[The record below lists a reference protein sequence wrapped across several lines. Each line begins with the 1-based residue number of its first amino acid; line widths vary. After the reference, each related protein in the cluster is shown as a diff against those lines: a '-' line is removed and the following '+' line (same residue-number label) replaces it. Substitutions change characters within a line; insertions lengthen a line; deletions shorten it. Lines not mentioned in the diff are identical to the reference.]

1 MEGGKGLIGG
11 IGRGDI
17 MDWQLWLLLIFGIL
31 LVLMLTG
38 MPIALCF
45 FIINVIGMYALF
57 GGAMG
62 LQNLINS
69 LYTSLNS
76 FILLPIPLFILM
88 GEVMFQSKIAPIL
101 IQVVGKWMG
110 KLPGRLALLA
120 VASGTLFSTLTGT
133 SLASVAMLGSTLV
146 PEMEAQGYKK
156 PMSLGPILGS
166 GGLAMLIP
174 PSALAVL
181 CGAIGE
187 ISISKILIG
196 IIVPGLLVAGIMTF
210 YIVARCMLQTELA
223 PTYDV
228 VKVPLSEK
236 LTDTAKYVLPQGLV
250 IFAVIGLMFLGIA
263 SPSEAAACGAIGTCL
278 LAACYR
284 RFNWEVIKKTTTSSL
299 NVTGMILI
307 IIGGAQAFSQI
318 LAFTGASAGMA
329 EFATNLPV
337 PPIVIIIAM
346 QVIILFLGCLMD
358 VVSIMMITLPIFIPV
373 VRELGYNDVWYAV
386 TYLINIEIAG
396 ISPPFGL
403 SLFVMR
409 GVAPNDTTMA
419 DVYKAAMPFIGCS
432 LLAMILIILFPVIAL
447 WLPSLA
453 GTR

>member
-1 MEGGKGLIGG
+1 
-11 IGRGDI
+11 

-31 LVLMLTG
+31 LILMLTG

-45 FIINVIGMYALF
+45 FIVNIIGMYALF
-57 GGAMG
+57 GGMMG

-88 GEVMFQSKIAPIL
+88 GEVMFQSKIAPTL
-101 IQVVGKWMG
+101 IHVVGKWMG

-133 SLASVAMLGSTLV
+133 SIASVAMLGSALV

-156 PMSLGPILGS
+156 PMSLGPIMGS

-187 ISISKILIG
+187 ISISRILIG
-196 IIVPGLLVAGIMTF
+196 IIVPGLLVAGIMTA
-210 YIVARCMLQTELA
+210 YIVLRCVVQPDLA
-223 PTYDV
+223 PPYDV
-228 VKVPLSEK
+228 AKVPLSEK
-236 LTDTAKYVLPQGLV
+236 LRDTAKYVLPQGLI

-263 SPSEAAACGAIGTCL
+263 SPSEAAACGAIGTCI

-284 RFNWEVIKKTTTSSL
+284 RLDWEVIKKTTQSSL
-299 NVTGMILI
+299 SVTGMILV

-318 LAFTGASAGMA
+318 LAFTGASAGLA

-337 PPIVIIIAM
+337 EPIIVIMAM
-346 QVIILFLGCLMD
+346 QLIILFLGCLMD
-358 VVSIMMITLPIFIPV
+358 VVSIMMITLPIFVPV
-373 VRELGYNDVWYAV
+373 VRQLGFNDVWFAV
-386 TYLINIEIAG
+386 IFLINIEIAG

-403 SLFVMR
+403 SLFVMK
-409 GVAPNDTTMA
+409 GVAPEGTTMS
-419 DVYKAAMPFIGCS
+419 DVYKAAFPFIWCS
-432 LLAMILIILFPVIAL
+432 LLAMILLIAFPLLVL
-447 WLPSLA
+447 WLPAMA
-453 GTR
+453 GAR

>member
-1 MEGGKGLIGG
+1 
-11 IGRGDI
+11 
-17 MDWQLWLLLIFGIL
+17 
-31 LVLMLTG
+31 
-38 MPIALCF
+38 
-45 FIINVIGMYALF
+45 
-57 GGAMG
+57 
-62 LQNLINS
+62 
-69 LYTSLNS
+69 
-76 FILLPIPLFILM
+76 
-88 GEVMFQSKIAPIL
+88 
-101 IQVVGKWMG
+101 
-110 KLPGRLALLA
+110 
-120 VASGTLFSTLTGT
+120 LFSTLTGT

-156 PMSLGPILGS
+156 PMSLGPIMGS

-187 ISISKILIG
+187 ISISRILIG
-196 IIVPGLLVAGIMTF
+196 IIVPGLLVAGIMTA
-210 YIVARCMLQTELA
+210 YIVIRCVLQPELA

-228 VKVPLSEK
+228 AKVPLSEK
-236 LTDTAKYVLPQGLV
+236 VRDTAKYVLPQGLI

-284 RFNWEVIKKTTTSSL
+284 RLDWAVIKKTTTSSL
-299 NVTGMILI
+299 NVTGMILM

-337 PPIVIIIAM
+337 APIVIIIAM
-346 QVIILFLGCLMD
+346 QIIILFLGCLMD
-358 VVSIMMITLPIFIPV
+358 VVSIMMITLPIFVPV
-373 VRELGYNDVWYAV
+373 VRGLGYNDVWFAV

-403 SLFVMR
+403 SLFVMKA
-409 GVAPNDTTMA
+409 VAPKDTTMA
-419 DVYKAAMPFIGCS
+419 DVYKAAFPFIACS
-432 LLAMILIILFPVIAL
+432 LSAMILIIAFPLIAL
-447 WLPSLA
+447 WLPGMA

>member
-1 MEGGKGLIGG
+1 
-11 IGRGDI
+11 

-31 LVLMLTG
+31 MVLMLTG

-57 GGAMG
+57 GGIMG

-88 GEVMFQSKIAPIL
+88 GEVMFQSKIAPTL

-120 VASGTLFSTLTGT
+120 VASGTLFSMLTGT
-133 SLASVAMLGSTLV
+133 SIASVAMLGSTLV

-187 ISISKILIG
+187 ISISRILIG
-196 IIVPGLLVAGIMTF
+196 IIIPGLLVAGIMTA
-210 YIVARCMLQTELA
+210 YIVIRCLLQPELA

-228 VKVPLSEK
+228 GKVPLSET
-236 LTDTAKYVLPQGLV
+236 LVATA
-250 IFAVIGLMFLGIA
+250 
-263 SPSEAAACGAIGTCL
+263 PS
-278 LAACYR
+278 
-284 RFNWEVIKKTTTSSL
+284 
-299 NVTGMILI
+299 
-307 IIGGAQAFSQI
+307 
-318 LAFTGASAGMA
+318 
-329 EFATNLPV
+329 
-337 PPIVIIIAM
+337 
-346 QVIILFLGCLMD
+346 
-358 VVSIMMITLPIFIPV
+358 
-373 VRELGYNDVWYAV
+373 
-386 TYLINIEIAG
+386 
-396 ISPPFGL
+396 
-403 SLFVMR
+403 
-409 GVAPNDTTMA
+409 
-419 DVYKAAMPFIGCS
+419 
-432 LLAMILIILFPVIAL
+432 
-447 WLPSLA
+447 
-453 GTR
+453 

>member
-1 MEGGKGLIGG
+1 
-11 IGRGDI
+11 

-57 GGAMG
+57 GGIMG

-101 IQVVGKWMG
+101 IHVVGKWMG

-156 PMSLGPILGS
+156 PMSLGPIMGS

-187 ISISKILIG
+187 ISISRILIG
-196 IIVPGLLVAGIMTF
+196 IIVPGLLVAGIMTA
-210 YIVARCMLQTELA
+210 YIVIRCVLQPELA

-228 VKVPLSEK
+228 AKVPLSEK
-236 LTDTAKYVLPQGLV
+236 VRDTAKYVLPQGLI

-284 RFNWEVIKKTTTSSL
+284 RLDWEVIKKTTTSSL
-299 NVTGMILI
+299 NVTGMILM

-337 PPIVIIIAM
+337 APIVIICAM
-346 QVIILFLGCLMD
+346 QIIILFLGCLMD
-358 VVSIMMITLPIFIPV
+358 VVSIMMITLPIFVPV
-373 VRELGYNDVWYAV
+373 VRELGYNDVWFAV

-403 SLFVMR
+403 SLFVMKA
-409 GVAPNDTTMA
+409 VAPKGTTMA
-419 DVYKAAMPFIGCS
+419 DVYNAAFPFIGCS
-432 LLAMILIILFPVIAL
+432 LLAMILIIVFPLIAL
-447 WLPSLA
+447 WLPGMA

>member
-1 MEGGKGLIGG
+1 
-11 IGRGDI
+11 
-17 MDWQLWLLLIFGIL
+17 MDWQVWLLLIFGIL

-57 GGAMG
+57 GGIMG

-120 VASGTLFSTLTGT
+120 VAAGTLFSTLTGT

-156 PMSLGPILGS
+156 PMSLGPIMGS

-187 ISISKILIG
+187 ISISRILIG
-196 IIVPGLLVAGIMTF
+196 IIIPGLLVAGIMTV
-210 YIVARCMLQTELA
+210 YIVARCMLQPELA

-228 VKVPLSEK
+228 AKVSLSEK
-236 LTDTAKYVLPQGLV
+236 VRDTAKYVLPQGLI

-263 SPSEAAACGAIGTCL
+263 SPSEAAACGAIGTCI

-284 RFNWEVIKKTTTSSL
+284 RLDWEVIKKTTTSSL
-299 NVTGMILI
+299 NVTGMILM

-346 QVIILFLGCLMD
+346 QIIILFLGCLMD
-358 VVSIMMITLPIFIPV
+358 VVSIMMITLPIFVPV
-373 VRELGYNDVWYAV
+373 VRELGYNDVWFAV

-403 SLFVMR
+403 SLFVMKA
-409 GVAPNDTTMA
+409 VAPKGTTMA
-419 DVYKAAMPFIGCS
+419 DVYMAALPFIGCS
-432 LLAMILIILFPVIAL
+432 LLAMILIIVFPLIAL
-447 WLPSLA
+447 WLPGMA